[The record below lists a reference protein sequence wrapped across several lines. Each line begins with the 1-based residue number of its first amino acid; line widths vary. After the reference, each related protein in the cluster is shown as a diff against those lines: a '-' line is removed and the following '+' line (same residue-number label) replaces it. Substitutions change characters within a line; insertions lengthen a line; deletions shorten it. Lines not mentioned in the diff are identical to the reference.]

1 MRSRTFEQ
9 RKEPLRCIRIE
20 YSAEPA
26 VLDDR
31 LRPRR
36 KVPKVSETY
45 PIDPG
50 RQAPFPAAPDQTA
63 DVEQNWC
70 VFSHSIKLNGG
81 EEGVPFSRST
91 SPVNA
96 NPGSSRLIRCGPML

>member
-1 MRSRTFEQ
+1 MRSRTFEH

-26 VLDDR
+26 MLDDR

-36 KVPKVSETY
+36 KVPKISETH
-45 PIDPG
+45 PIDPS

-81 EEGVPFSRST
+81 GGGPPFSRST
-91 SPVNA
+91 LPVNV
-96 NPGSSRLIRCGPML
+96 NPGGH